1 MTDPKENWDNVGDRF
16 NELGQKLKT
25 RFDANAAFS
34 DEQRDKVNDALRQMG
49 TALDAGFAAISESL
63 HDDEVRQDLKQAG
76 IAIGDAIA
84 STFNAVAAEIKK
96 AVRK

>member
-1 MTDPKENWDNVGDRF
+1 MTDPKESWDDVGDRF
-16 NELGQKLKT
+16 NELGHKLKT

-34 DEQRDKVNDALRQMG
+34 DEQREKVNDALRQMG
-49 TALDAGFAAISESL
+49 AAIDAGFNAISESL
-63 HDDEVRQDLKQAG
+63 RDDEVRDDLKQAG

>member
-1 MTDPKENWDNVGDRF
+1 MTDPKESWDDVGDRF
-16 NELGQKLKT
+16 NDLGRKLKT

-34 DEQRDKVNDALRQMG
+34 DEQRETVNDALHQMG
-49 TALDAGFAAISESL
+49 AAIDAGFSAISETL
-63 HDDEVRQDLKQAG
+63 RDDDVRDDLKQAR
-76 IAIGDAIA
+76 IAVGDAIA